1 MYELIKPGFF
11 GSTVAADV
19 RRVEFD
25 IMNDQYLSTGRR
37 ADVLFFGDS
46 ITQYWE
52 LELYF
57 AQDVLKINRGIG
69 GDSTTYAARRFD
81 ADVMQLNPRAL
92 VMLLGINDLISVAPN
107 LWYKRPGAD
116 PEAVIENIEKNYR
129 SMLEKCTAGERDVYV
144 CSVLP
149 QSLCPPYDRAL
160 FASLI
165 NRTNEILKALCRE
178 YGATYVDY
186 YSAIACDDAMPEE
199 LSTDGV
205 HPNGKCYAIMADV
218 LRGAIKIL

>member
-1 MYELIKPGFF
+1 MSELIKPGFF
-11 GSTVAADV
+11 GATVPADV

-25 IMNDQYLSTGRR
+25 IMNDQYLHCSKR

-57 AQDVLKINRGIG
+57 SQSVLKINRGIG
-69 GDSTTYAARRFD
+69 GDSTTYAAKRFD
-81 ADVMQLNPRAL
+81 ADVMQLDPCAI
-92 VMLLGINDLISVAPN
+92 VMLLGINDLLGVAPN

-116 PEAVIENIEKNYR
+116 AEAVISGIEQNYR
-129 SMLEKCTAGERDVYV
+129 EMLDKCKSKDVYV
-144 CSVLP
+144 CSILP
-149 QSLCPPYDRAL
+149 QSLCKPYDRELFGAL
-160 FASLI
+160 I
-165 NRTNEILKALCRE
+165 IRTNGMLKKLCDE

-186 YSAIACDDAMPEE
+186 YSAICKDGGMPEE

-205 HPNGKCYAIMADV
+205 HPNGKCYEIMAKV
-218 LRGAIKIL
+218 LKEAIDIL